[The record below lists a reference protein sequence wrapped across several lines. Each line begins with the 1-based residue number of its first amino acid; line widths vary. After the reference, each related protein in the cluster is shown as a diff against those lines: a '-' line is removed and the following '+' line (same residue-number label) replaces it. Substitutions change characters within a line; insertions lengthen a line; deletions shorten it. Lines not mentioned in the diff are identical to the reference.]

1 MSYHGARLSRWIMS
15 ASRRA
20 QMLSAT
26 KRILPVGSRAG
37 EKTMHRWLAAVV
49 CGLVLM
55 MPQALHALGLGEI
68 TTRSALNE
76 PMRAEIQLLGAT
88 RDELRSLEVRLAP
101 VETFQRYGID
111 RPAFLSQIQ
120 FRVRADSAIIEV
132 TSGQPITEPFVT
144 LLVEVV
150 WPRGRLLR
158 EYTMLLDPPT
168 YVAPAEASAPAPT
181 TRSSS
186 QATRSSGGAVQRQ
199 TQSRP
204 STAPAPRRAA
214 FNGSSYEVQ
223 RNDTLWEIA
232 NRIRPAGTDVN
243 QMMVALYEANPSA
256 FDGNINLLR
265 AGAVL
270 QVPTEDSLSSVTRSS
285 ALSEVRRQNQNW
297 RGGTGSLTL
306 VPPDEDARTGTVA
319 SGSGASSSSGSGSS
333 ADDAALRAELAEA
346 ERQLAIRNQELARLR
361 AQLEAQQAAEAAA
374 GENSGSDASAAT
386 EDSAAVGA
394 VDDSTAPTETEA
406 PLYGET
412 TEDGAE
418 SEVFAETETTDAAG
432 DSEGTAE
439 EEAVAEEPAAERPRA
454 ATPAVVVP
462 TEEPSLIEKLLGSIW
477 TYVAAGAAIVLG
489 ILGIAVARR
498 RGESDTTGTWEALD
512 AADLEDLDG
521 TLAATGRLRELD
533 GNRGSGDTI
542 RKPIDPKIDDTI
554 EDSMERTSPVD
565 EVAPPPPAA
574 PTAPP
579 EEFNIEDT
587 FSSDTAINLDQSD
600 PLAEA
605 DFHMAYGLFDQAAD
619 LVNGALAID
628 SSDVGL
634 KQKLCEIYFQ
644 WGKQDGFVEAAQNLK
659 SSLADDDPAWNSVL
673 IMGQQIAP
681 AHELFSG
688 AVVSGGAGDLDLSFD
703 ETRAIEQQDIDEAL
717 SPSTSESGQ
726 FDEVFNASD
735 DGGTVEQLAD
745 MSGIDFEFDE
755 EVAAE
760 SAATDETAE
769 APISFDDDG
778 LDFALDGLDD
788 APAETSGGGTIE
800 QPVELDDFEDI
811 DNTAERQGLDL
822 DSMDVLDE
830 GTEQLTET
838 SGDVTAEIGAD
849 LLDATGV
856 TSVLPDDFKVDL
868 PSADGISDDAE
879 TLLASTSGTPL
890 EELAD
895 LASEDETNIMP
906 LATEDSDMDL
916 DVADL
921 TSELRV
927 DDLTASTQEHAIGSG
942 DATLFSD
949 EVFAGDADSAADTGL
964 NLALEDTGETNIAEV
979 GTKLDLARAYVDM
992 GDPEGA
998 RSILKE
1004 VLTEGDEAQ
1013 QEEARKLLESLGE

>member
-1 MSYHGARLSRWIMS
+1 
-15 ASRRA
+15 
-20 QMLSAT
+20 
-26 KRILPVGSRAG
+26 
-37 EKTMHRWLAAVV
+37 MHRWLAAVV

-55 MPQALHALGLGEI
+55 MPQALQALGLGEI

-101 VETFQRYGID
+101 VETFERYGID

-120 FRVRADSAIIEV
+120 FRVRADSAVIEV
-132 TSGQPITEPFVT
+132 TSVQPITEPFVT

-168 YVAPAEASAPAPT
+168 YVAPAETSAPAPT

-204 STAPAPRRAA
+204 SPAAAPRRAA

-256 FDGNINLLR
+256 FGGNINRLR
-265 AGAVL
+265 AGVVL
-270 QVPTEDSLSSVTRSS
+270 RVPSEDSLSSVTRSS

-297 RGGTGSLTL
+297 RGGTGSLKL
-306 VPPDEDARTGTVA
+306 VPPEEDARTGTVA
-319 SGSGASSSSGSGSS
+319 SGSDASSSSGSGS
-333 ADDAALRAELAEA
+333 AAGDAALRAELAEA

-361 AQLEAQQAAEAAA
+361 AQLEAQQAAA
-374 GENSGSDASAAT
+374 GETSGSDSTVVT
-386 EDSAAVGA
+386 EDSDTVGA
-394 VDDSTAPTETEA
+394 VEESTAPAESEA

-412 TEDGAE
+412 TEDE
-418 SEVFAETETTDAAG
+418 TQSEVFAESETETEATDTAG
-432 DSEGTAE
+432 ESESTAI
-439 EEAVAEEPAAERPRA
+439 EEAVAEPAAERPRA
-454 ATPAVVVP
+454 ATPAVVVS
-462 TEEPSLIEKLLGSIW
+462 TKEPSLIEKLLGSIW
-477 TYVAAGAAIVLG
+477 TYVAAGAAIVLA

-533 GNRGSGDTI
+533 GIRGSGDTI
-542 RKPIDPKIDDTI
+542 RKPMDPKIDDTI
-554 EDSMERTSPVD
+554 EESMERTSPVD
-565 EVAPPPPAA
+565 DVVPQQPAA

-619 LVNGALAID
+619 LVNGALAVD
-628 SSDVGL
+628 SSDVRL

-644 WGKQDGFVEAAQNLK
+644 WGKQDGFVDAAQNLK
-659 SSLADDDPAWNSVL
+659 SSMAEDDPAWNSVL

-688 AVVSGGAGDLDLSFD
+688 AVVSGGGGDLDLSFD
-703 ETRAIEQQDIDEAL
+703 ETRAIEQQDIDDAL

-726 FDEVFNASD
+726 FEEVFSASD
-735 DGGTVEQLAD
+735 DGGTIEQLAD
-745 MSGIDFEFDE
+745 VSGIDFEFDE

-760 SAATDETAE
+760 SATTDETAE

-788 APAETSGGGTIE
+788 TPAETSGGGTIE
-800 QPVELDDFEDI
+800 QPVELDDFEDM

-830 GTEQLTET
+830 GIEQLTES
-838 SGDVTAEIGAD
+838 SGDVTAEISAD

-868 PSADGISDDAE
+868 PSADDISDDAE

-890 EELAD
+890 EDLAD
-895 LASEDETNIMP
+895 LASGDETNIMP

-927 DDLTASTQEHAIGSG
+927 DDLTAATQEQAIGNG

-1004 VLTEGDEAQ
+1004 VLSEGDEAQ
-1013 QEEARKLLESLGE
+1013 QEEARRLLESLGE